1 MKRGFKKFI
10 YGLFYLSLL
19 GVFVLLVVKSI
30 TKTTPTCFDNIQNQN
45 EAGIDCGGP
54 CTPCDIKNLI
64 PLDEAAPSRIFSL
77 ASGKAFAL
85 FKVENQN
92 TDYHAMPFS
101 YTVNVLDLNGVNVES
116 WTGSDFLF
124 AGETRYILET
134 RITPPARSIGSVSI
148 RLSDPVWKSVNDFVP
163 PSLSLNDIK
172 TDMGSSWLRVSG
184 TVKNGSSF
192 SANNV
197 RVVAIL
203 RSKSGA
209 ELFASQTVL
218 TSVSEFGT
226 ESFTVSFPFD
236 TTLIKELDPNGTRVF
251 ASSK

>member
-1 MKRGFKKFI
+1 MNRGFKKFI

-19 GVFVLLVVKSI
+19 GLFALLVVRSA
-30 TKTTPTCFDNIQNQN
+30 TQTPPTCFDNVQNQN
-45 EAGIDCGGP
+45 ETGIDCGGS

-64 PLDEAAPSRIFSL
+64 PLDEVAPSRIFSL
-77 ASGKAFAL
+77 ASGKAFAF

-124 AGETRYILET
+124 AGESRYILET

-148 RLSDPVWKSVNDFVP
+148 QLSNPVWKSVNDFVP
-163 PSLSLNDIK
+163 PSLSLSNIK
-172 TDMGSSWLRVSG
+172 TDIGSSWLRVNG
-184 TVKNGSSF
+184 TIKNGSSF
-192 SANNV
+192 PANNV

-203 RSKSGA
+203 RSRSGA

-218 TSVSEFGT
+218 TSVPEFGT
-226 ESFTVSFPFD
+226 GPFTVSFPFD
-236 TTLIKELDPNGTRVF
+236 TTLIKELDPNGTKVF

>member
-1 MKRGFKKFI
+1 MNRGFKKFI

-19 GVFVLLVVKSI
+19 GFGVLLVIRSA
-30 TKTTPTCFDNIQNQN
+30 TKAPATCFDNIQNQN
-45 EAGIDCGGP
+45 ETGIDCGGS

-64 PLDEAAPSRIFSL
+64 PLDEASPARIFSL

-92 TDYHAMPFS
+92 TTYHAMPFS

-124 AGETRYILET
+124 AGESRYILET
-134 RITPPARSIGSVSI
+134 RITPPVRSIGSVSI
-148 RLSDPVWKSVNDFVP
+148 QMNDPVWRSVNDVVP
-163 PSLSLNDIK
+163 PSLSLGDIK
-172 TDMGSSWLRVSG
+172 TDVGSSWLRVSG
-184 TVKNGSSF
+184 TIKNGSSF
-192 SANNV
+192 SANDV

-203 RSKSGA
+203 HSKSGA
-209 ELFASQTVL
+209 ELFASQTIL
-218 TSVSEFGT
+218 TSVPGFGSG
-226 ESFTVSFPFD
+226 SFTISFPFD
-236 TTLIKELDPNGTRVF
+236 TTLMKELDPNGTRVF